1 MYKRRATAFFSV
13 LLATALFFPS
23 ALRAQDSGDDK
34 ELQPAPNIFIGPVV
48 GKFMPSDAVFKQ
60 VYGNGGS
67 ILGFQVGWHFF
78 RSDVFSLALCLDIR
92 DFSQEGASTITGT
105 ASTITL
111 KPLSFGLEAHLQRGV
126 VGLWL
131 GGGVVSVSY
140 AEASALQD
148 TSDSTTGF
156 HIDGGMIFQLPS
168 FPLAALKLYARW
180 SKAVVTLADFEA
192 DVGGT
197 EYGVSLLFRFKI

>member
-1 MYKRRATAFFSV
+1 MNKRTGTAIFSF
-13 LLATALFFPS
+13 LLAASLLFPVF
-23 ALRAQDSGDDK
+23 LRAQDSGDDE
-34 ELQPAPNIFIGPVV
+34 ELRPAPNIFIGPII
-48 GKFMPSDAVFKQ
+48 GKFLPTDAVFKQ

-67 ILGFQVGWHFF
+67 TLGFQAGWNFF
-78 RSDVFSLALCLDIR
+78 RSGVFSLAFCLDIR

-105 ASTITL
+105 ASKITL

-140 AEASALQD
+140 AEASALQN
-148 TSDSTTGF
+148 TNDSTTGF
-156 HIDGGMIFQLPS
+156 HVDGGMIFQIPS

-180 SKAVVTLADFEA
+180 SKAVVTLADFDV

>member
-1 MYKRRATAFFSV
+1 MNKRTGMAIFSI
-13 LLATALFFPS
+13 LLAASLLFPVF
-23 ALRAQDSGDDK
+23 LRAQDSRDD
-34 ELQPAPNIFIGPVV
+34 EVLQPAPNMFIGPVL
-48 GKFMPSDAVFKQ
+48 GKFLPSDAVFKQ
-60 VYGNGGS
+60 IYGNGGS
-67 ILGFQVGWHFF
+67 ILGLQAGWHFF
-78 RSDVFSLALCLDIR
+78 RTGVFSLALCLDIR
-92 DFSQEGASTITGT
+92 DFSQEGASTISGT

-111 KPLSFGLEAHLQRGV
+111 KPLSFGIEAHLQRGV

-140 AEASALQD
+140 AETSALQD
-148 TSDSTTGF
+148 TTDSTTGF
-156 HIDGGMIFQLPS
+156 HIDGGMILQIPS
-168 FPLAALKLYARW
+168 FPLTALKLYARW